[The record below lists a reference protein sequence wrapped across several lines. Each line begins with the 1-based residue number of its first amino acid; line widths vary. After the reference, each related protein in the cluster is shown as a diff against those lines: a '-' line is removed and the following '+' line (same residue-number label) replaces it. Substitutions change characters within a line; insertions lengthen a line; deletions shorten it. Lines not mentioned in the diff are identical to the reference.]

1 MRAWSASIVALV
13 AVGILVAAST
23 GCGDDEPEYCS
34 QVDELQSSVDT
45 FKGDVTSANVS
56 GLSSD
61 VQTIKAD
68 ADDVVSS
75 ARSDFP
81 DETSAVES
89 SVPKL
94 VKAIEGLPQSPSAS
108 DLTSVA
114 ADVNAVVTSVD
125 QLKSATSSEC
135 D

>member
-1 MRAWSASIVALV
+1 MV
-13 AVGILVAAST
+13 AVGFLVAAST

-34 QVDELQSSVDT
+34 QVDELESSVDT

-61 VQTIKAD
+61 VQTIKTD
-68 ADDVVSS
+68 ADDVVGS
-75 ARSDFP
+75 AKSDFP
-81 DETSAVES
+81 DETGAVES
-89 SVPKL
+89 SVSKL

-108 DLTSVA
+108 DLAPVA

>member
-1 MRAWSASIVALV
+1 LV

-34 QVDELQSSVDT
+34 QVDELESSVDT

-61 VQTIKAD
+61 LQTIRAD

-75 ARSDFP
+75 AKSDFP
-81 DETSAVES
+81 DETGAVDS
-89 SVPKL
+89 SVSKL
-94 VKAIEGLPQSPSAS
+94 VKTIEGLPPSPSAS
-108 DLTSVA
+108 DLAPVA
-114 ADVNAVVTSVD
+114 ADVDAVVTSVE
-125 QLKSATSSEC
+125 QFKSATSSEC

>member
-1 MRAWSASIVALV
+1 MRRRSASALALV
-13 AVGILVAAST
+13 AVGFLVAAST

-75 ARSDFP
+75 AKSDFP
-81 DETSAVES
+81 DETGAVES
-89 SVPKL
+89 SVSKL
-94 VKAIEGLPQSPSAS
+94 VKAIDGLPPSPSAS
-108 DLTSVA
+108 DLTPVA

-125 QLKSATSSEC
+125 QFKSATSSEC